1 MAASECRVDVTEL
14 SSSADESQPPEANK
28 DATPSE
34 QSTQPQQPI
43 EQQTSSSS
51 SDSTTR
57 WLTR

>member
-14 SSSADESQPPEANK
+14 SSSADESQTPEANK

-57 WLTR
+57 